1 MKFFVPAVRQATV
14 QVSTARP
21 AVCVFYERVAGI
33 RKKFDFIQSNQWLA
47 RPQTIPLTASVDA
60 INGTAGNDTISGV
73 IGSSGTYSVGDNIM
87 GGSGNDTL
95 NLIATTGGATEV
107 VSIDGVEN
115 INIRLLDAAVTTDV
129 NAADW
134 SGVAVLSNASSVA
147 DSTLRVSGLTL
158 GTQIK
163 VHGQTFVNVDF
174 AGLTTAT
181 DTASL
186 VLVQA
191 GSGGGTAASLATAN
205 TADVTLD
212 TTGADLLDAINVEV
226 QGANYARI
234 EGGDGLRS
242 ITVRGT
248 GTAVINTDDLITSFD
263 ASALTG
269 TNRFTFSGR
278 SDVAV
283 VGGAGNDTFVF
294 GTSLNS
300 FDTIN
305 GGSGT
310 DTISATI
317 GASTVRVSA
326 TAVEAMTITL
336 GEVAA
341 GMVDVSGVASLQA
354 VTVGATGG
362 ASGSLTNFAGATVNL
377 SDDDLTDFSIDT
389 VGGSLTV
396 VVGSASGA
404 VGVATATITDAVA
417 VTVVGSG
424 SSTESTINE
433 LSISNTAKTVNL
445 GASGSGSLDITT
457 VKASGA
463 EDITLTAGGSAS
475 LTIRSDFGATGLKT
489 ITVNAT
495 DSNAAD
501 ILITGSTLFDVAAT
515 AAKLDT
521 VTLNASSGADIVI
534 AGMQLG
540 TSTYSASG
548 TLNNAVTIT
557 LNAGKDSD
565 IAGSAAAVSGID
577 ILGTATT
584 LTINANAG
592 GSGDILLQEIDMGDE
607 GAASATGVMSLNINV
622 GTIGTG
628 GTVNVAGIS
637 GSGLPVTIG
646 AATVGQSASFI
657 LGSAGLSLSG
667 GTASFGAITV
677 QQSGYFAIGTT
688 GAAGISGGEV
698 GLTSGGAKVTGLD
711 VTVGTAG
718 EFVLAAASGTQFGA
732 ISINLQ
738 GASAEARTHTLD
750 VNDTGT
756 GGTIGAINIL
766 ASGAGASAD
775 IGGMSASAIGAISVT
790 TDGSANV
797 VFASFSGSATVGAID
812 ITTRHT
818 GDTVT
823 FTNIATTAAGRIG
836 DITIRATGDSD
847 VSFGDLGASA
857 LGTITVI
864 GSGNITFGSV
874 SGVRVPAID
883 LAQLGSGGS
892 FTVDLSAVSNA
903 VTVSG
908 GRGTMTVVSTDG
920 SDEFNLLTGVGTD
933 RIVQAT
939 AIANVFDTVYR
950 FEAGT
955 ADDRV
960 SFDISEFASG
970 FLDTDGSG
978 LAAADAIVFA
988 TANGA
993 AVTLGTATIILF
1005 TTAYATTA
1013 ALITDAKADIT
1024 LQSAMASGEFIGVWT
1039 DGSNTYVSMINF
1051 EEETQTAATA
1061 NAATWASASALT
1073 VTTMV
1078 MLDGV
1083 SPGALV
1089 AANFSVV

>member
-1 MKFFVPAVRQATV
+1 
-14 QVSTARP
+14 
-21 AVCVFYERVAGI
+21 
-33 RKKFDFIQSNQWLA
+33 
-47 RPQTIPLTASVDA
+47 
-60 INGTAGNDTISGV
+60 
-73 IGSSGTYSVGDNIM
+73 
-87 GGSGNDTL
+87 
-95 NLIATTGGATEV
+95 
-107 VSIDGVEN
+107 
-115 INIRLLDAAVTTDV
+115 LL
-129 NAADW
+129 
-134 SGVAVLSNASSVA
+134 
-147 DSTLRVSGLTL
+147 
-158 GTQIK
+158 
-163 VHGQTFVNVDF
+163 
-174 AGLTTAT
+174 
-181 DTASL
+181 
-186 VLVQA
+186 
-191 GSGGGTAASLATAN
+191 
-205 TADVTLD
+205 
-212 TTGADLLDAINVEV
+212 
-226 QGANYARI
+226 
-234 EGGDGLRS
+234 
-242 ITVRGT
+242 
-248 GTAVINTDDLITSFD
+248 
-263 ASALTG
+263 
-269 TNRFTFSGR
+269 
-278 SDVAV
+278 
-283 VGGAGNDTFVF
+283 
-294 GTSLNS
+294 
-300 FDTIN
+300 TIN

-310 DTISATI
+310 DTITATI

-341 GMVDVSGVASLQA
+341 GIVDVSGVASLAA

-362 ASGSLTNFAGATVNL
+362 ASGSLINFAGATVNL
-377 SDDDLTDFSIDT
+377 SDDDVTDFTIDT
-389 VGGSLTV
+389 VGGVLTV

-404 VGVATATITDAVA
+404 VAVATATITDAVA

-489 ITVNAT
+489 ITFNAT

-501 ILITGSTLFDVAAT
+501 ILITASTLFDVAAT

-557 LNAGKDSD
+557 LIAGKDSD

-592 GSGDILLQEIDMGDE
+592 GSGDILLEEIDMGDE

-628 GTVNVAGIS
+628 GTVNIAGIS
-637 GSGLPVTIG
+637 GSGLPLTIG
-646 AATVGQSASFI
+646 AVTVGQSASFI

-667 GTASFGAITV
+667 GSASFGAITV

-688 GAAGISGGEV
+688 GGLAGGAGISGGEV

-718 EFVLAAASGTQFGA
+718 EFVLASASGTQFGA

-756 GGTIGAINIL
+756 GGTIGAITIL

-775 IGGMSASAIGAISVT
+775 IGGMSASAIGAITVT

-797 VFASFSGSATVGAID
+797 AFAAFSGSATVGAIN

-823 FTNIATTAAGRIG
+823 FSDIATTAAGRIG

-864 GSGNITFGSV
+864 GSGNISFGSV

-892 FTVDLSAVSNA
+892 FTIDLSAVSNA

-920 SDEFNLLTGVGTD
+920 SDEFNLISGLGTD

-939 AIANVFDTVYR
+939 AIANVYDTVYK

-960 SFDISEFASG
+960 SLDISEFVSG
-970 FLDTDGSG
+970 LIAVDGSA
-978 LAAADAIVFA
+978 LAANATIAFA
-988 TANGA
+988 TASGEATDLGA
-993 AVTLGTATIILF
+993 LAATGSIILF
-1005 TTAYATTA
+1005 TTAYASTA
-1013 ALITDAKADIT
+1013 ALITDAQADLT
-1024 LQSAMASGEFIGVWT
+1024 LASANAAASGQFLIAWT
-1039 DGSNTYVSMINF
+1039 LGADTYVSLLNF
-1051 EEETQTAATA
+1051 NEGASAGADLTTL
-1061 NAATWASASALT
+1061 ASASAVT
-1073 VTTMV
+1073 VTTLV

-1083 SPGALV
+1083 TPGALV